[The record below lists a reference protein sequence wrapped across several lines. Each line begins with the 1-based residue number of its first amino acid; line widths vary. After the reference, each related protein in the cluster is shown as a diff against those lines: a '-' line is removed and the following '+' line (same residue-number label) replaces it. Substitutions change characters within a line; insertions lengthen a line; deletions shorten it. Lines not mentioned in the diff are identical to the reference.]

1 MSYGRI
7 VIKVGSHVLTENSS
21 VARDRMR
28 EIVALSATLMQRG
41 QEVILVSS
49 GAVSAGYS
57 KLPLDMFNVDNKQV
71 LASIGQSYLLRMYQ
85 EEFEAYNLL
94 CSQILLSTDELD
106 SKKMT
111 ALVKKAIDNL
121 LANKVVPIINENDVI
136 SIDELIFGDNDK
148 LSAHVAHYFDA
159 ELLVLLSDIDAYY
172 DKDPRLFENAKALL
186 CVSHIPKKA
195 LEINEVNDNEF
206 STGGIVSKLRAAHFM
221 LEHHKEAF
229 ISSGFDLTDVRSF
242 LLENKQIGGTLFQP
256 LSDVANR

>member
-1 MSYGRI
+1 MAYGRI
-7 VIKVGSHVLTENSS
+7 VIKVGSHVLTEKSA

-28 EIVALSATLMQRG
+28 DIVALSAELMHRG

-57 KLPLDMFNVDNKQV
+57 KLPLDMFDVDNKQV

-85 EEFEAYNLL
+85 EEFEAHDIL

-111 ALVKKAIDNL
+111 VLVKKAIDNL
-121 LANKVVPIINENDVI
+121 LANGVVPVINENDVI

-148 LSAHVAHYFDA
+148 LSAHVAHYFEA

-172 DKDPRLFENAKALL
+172 DQNPDIYDNAKAQLF
-186 CVSHIPKKA
+186 VSKIP
-195 LEINEVNDNEF
+195 LEDLEATVTNENEF
-206 STGGIVSKLRAAHFM
+206 CTGGIVSKLRAAQFM
-221 LEHHKEAF
+221 LEHNREAF
-229 ISSGFDLTDVRSF
+229 MSSGFDLENVRSF
-242 LLENKQIGGTLFQP
+242 LIDNKHIGGTLFKP
-256 LSDVANR
+256 